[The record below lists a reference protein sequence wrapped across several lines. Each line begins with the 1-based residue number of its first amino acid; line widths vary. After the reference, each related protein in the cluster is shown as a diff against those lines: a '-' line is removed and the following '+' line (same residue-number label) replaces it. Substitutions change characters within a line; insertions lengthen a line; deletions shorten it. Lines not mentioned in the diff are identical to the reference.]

1 MASPTMKAM
10 NHMALSKPQNFGK
23 RKRASARVR
32 LAEKIKKRR
41 DKIEADPEKAE
52 RERQKRVSEYLAKKG
67 TPTGLMQ
74 S

>member
-10 NHMALSKPQNFGK
+10 NHMALSKPGK
-23 RKRASARVR
+23 RKRASAKVR

-41 DKIEADPEKAE
+41 EKIESDPEKAE

-67 TPTGLMQ
+67 IPTGPVQ
-74 S
+74 D